1 MKNRIRFTLPILL
14 GYCLSAQ
21 AQHLLKTECR
31 KDALVIDYEVS
42 LKKPAA
48 DYSMIVN
55 PMLCGTSDTL
65 RLQPYLVRGARN
77 ASKVHRDFIL
87 GHKGTEPPYIKA
99 SEMPA
104 TIKGHAEISLKDH
117 PWVRHSPL
125 SLCVLVEREGCCKVE
140 TVAMQ
145 KGSEVVYRTPFTP
158 VFAPVADNTG
168 KAGQLQKD
176 NPVLAHISTYR
187 PYDSTRILRKERG
200 MLYVHFPLDKIE
212 LRHDFRQNAS
222 TLDRIID
229 ITRQIKADTTS
240 LVKKIQIIGLAS
252 VEGSIKHNR
261 WLAGERARAL
271 KDYVQERL
279 SLPDN
284 LFETV
289 NGGEAWTELR
299 DQVNDIEFEGR
310 NEVLRIIDTDADP
323 DKRERLI
330 KQYDKGRAYRY
341 LRDNVLSDQRNS
353 GYLRIY
359 YDYVPD
365 KAAATINRASDLL
378 KQAKYAEALELLQTV
393 RADRRA
399 QNALGV
405 ALYMTGHEA
414 DAITCFQQAAH
425 DGNADAR
432 KNLEQ
437 LVND

>member
-1 MKNRIRFTLPILL
+1 MKNRLRFTLPILL
-14 GYCLSAQ
+14 GCCLSAQ
-21 AQHLLKTECR
+21 AQQILKTECR
-31 KDALVIDYEVS
+31 RDALVIDYEVS
-42 LKKPAA
+42 LEKPAS
-48 DYSMIVN
+48 DYSTVVI
-55 PMLCGTSDTL
+55 PMLCSSSDTL
-65 RLQPYLVRGARN
+65 RLQPYLIRGARN
-77 ASKVHRDFIL
+77 ARKMHRKYIL
-87 GHKGTEPPYIKA
+87 EHRGTELPYIKA

-104 TIKGHAEISLKDH
+104 TIKGHAEISLKDY
-117 PWVRHSPL
+117 PWVRRSPL

-140 TVAMQ
+140 TAAIQ
-145 KGSEVVYRTPFTP
+145 KGNEIVYRTPFIPAFST
-158 VFAPVADNTG
+158 VSDNTG
-168 KAGQLQKD
+168 KAGQLQKS

-212 LRHDFRQNAS
+212 LQRDFRQNAV

-271 KDYVQERL
+271 KDYIQTRL
-279 SLPDN
+279 SLPDD

-299 DQVNDIEFEGR
+299 DQVNDLDFEGH
-310 NEVLRIIDTDADP
+310 NEILRIIDTEADP

-330 KQYDKGRAYRY
+330 KQYDKGSAYRY
-341 LRDNVLSDQRNS
+341 LRDNVLRDQRNS

-365 KAAATINRASDLL
+365 KAAAVINQASNLL
-378 KQAKYAEALELLQTV
+378 KQEKYAEALALLQTV
-393 RADRRA
+393 KADRRA
-399 QNALGV
+399 QNALGI
-405 ALYMTGHEA
+405 ALYMTGRTDEA
-414 DAITCFQQAAH
+414 IDCFRQAA
-425 DGNADAR
+425 GNGNEDAR

-437 LVND
+437 LKDK